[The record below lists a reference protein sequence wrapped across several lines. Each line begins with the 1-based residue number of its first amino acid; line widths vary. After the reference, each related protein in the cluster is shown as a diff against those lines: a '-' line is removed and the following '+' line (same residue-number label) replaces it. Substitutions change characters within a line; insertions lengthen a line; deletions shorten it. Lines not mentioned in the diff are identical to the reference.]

1 MVESPPEPRV
11 PRVAHFV
18 FGLKPQTEPFH
29 LVHYLAIE
37 SCRHHLAP
45 TAIYLHHR
53 HLPYGVWWD
62 RVRPHLTLVDVEEV
76 PEVVAATSHDELVP
90 ARYRYAHHADFV
102 RLDAL
107 IEHGGVYADIDTLFL
122 APFPGELF
130 DAPFVIGDE
139 GPQRD
144 ELTGELRPSLCNA
157 LMLAE
162 PGAAFARAW
171 RERMAGELNG
181 TWSNHSGFLAHTLSR
196 SRPDQVR
203 VEPSR
208 TFLPAPC
215 TADGLHDLLETD
227 HLLSPSGALPGAVSL
242 HLWAHLWWDAGRL
255 DFSPVHARQITPEWI
270 RAGRSTYARL
280 ARPLLPDL
288 DLW

>member
-1 MVESPPEPRV
+1 MAASMDEPPPVPRV

-37 SCRHHLAP
+37 SCRQQLAP
-45 TAIYLHHR
+45 DTIYLHHR
-53 HLPYGVWWD
+53 HLPYGLWWD
-62 RVRPHLTLVDVEEV
+62 RIRPHLTLVEVAEV
-76 PEVVAATSHDELVP
+76 PEVAAAGYDDTLVP
-90 ARYRYAHHADFV
+90 PAFRYAHHADFV

-122 APFPGELF
+122 APFPDELF
-130 DAPFVIGDE
+130 GSPFVIGDE

-162 PGAAFARAW
+162 PGSTFARTW

-196 SRPDQVR
+196 ELADQVR
-203 VEPSR
+203 VEPAR
-208 TFLPAPC
+208 TFLGVPC
-215 TADGLHDLLETD
+215 SIEGLRDVFERDEVRLD
-227 HLLSPSGALPGAVSL
+227 GALSL
-242 HLWAHLWWDAGRL
+242 HLWAHLWWDASRL
-255 DFSPVHARQITPEWI
+255 DFSPVHAGQITPGWV
-270 RAGRSTYARL
+270 RSAPTAYARL
-280 ARPLLPDL
+280 ARPYLPDL